1 MPNNETPDESY
12 FLEIFG
18 VPSKFR
24 FIVQVHKQAA
34 AGRPSPIARLPQKL
48 SLPDYWISVSFFLE
62 LSWVMHMA
70 MNATTEMATM
80 YQAGAMALPVAS
92 MRADAR

>member
-1 MPNNETPDESY
+1 M
-12 FLEIFG
+12 
-18 VPSKFR
+18 
-24 FIVQVHKQAA
+24 VQVHKQATA
-34 AGRPSPIARLPQKL
+34 ERPSPIARLPQKM

-92 MRADAR
+92 MRAMEMNDAEPPKMALAKLKDSANPE

>member
-34 AGRPSPIARLPQKL
+34 ARRPSPIARLPQTL
-48 SLPDYWISVSFFLE
+48 WNLGC
-62 LSWVMHMA
+62 
-70 MNATTEMATM
+70 
-80 YQAGAMALPVAS
+80 AGLVLLALPLLCCVLMLQLRPRS
-92 MRADAR
+92 L